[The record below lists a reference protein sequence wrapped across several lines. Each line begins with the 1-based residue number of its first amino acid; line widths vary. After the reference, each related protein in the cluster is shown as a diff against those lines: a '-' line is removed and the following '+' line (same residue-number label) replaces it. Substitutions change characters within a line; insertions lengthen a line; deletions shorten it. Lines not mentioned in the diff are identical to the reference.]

1 MKRSELI
8 DQIKQKSS
16 FLCIGLDV
24 DLEKIPSHLLK
35 VEDPLFSFSK
45 AIVDATAP
53 FAVAFKPNIAFF
65 EAYGSKG
72 WISLEKLISYIKT
85 IYPEIFTIADAK
97 RGDIGN
103 TAARYAKAFFE
114 TLGFDAV
121 TVAPYMGR
129 DAVEP
134 FLEFTEKQTVLLGLT
149 SNPSA
154 ADFQCYPNT
163 EIPLYKKVLKA
174 SQQWKNSSQLMYVV
188 GATKSDALKEIR
200 RLLPDSFLLVPGLG
214 AQGGSLQEVA
224 EAGLNEDCGLLVN
237 SSRSIIY
244 ASQDE
249 HFAQAAA
256 EQAQSYQN
264 EMQNYLSKINL
275 L

>member
-1 MKRSELI
+1 MKRSTLI
-8 DQIKQKSS
+8 GQIKQKRS
-16 FLCIGLDV
+16 FLCIGLDI
-24 DLEKIPSHLLK
+24 DLEKIPAHLLK

-53 FAVAFKPNIAFF
+53 YAVAFKPNVAFF

-72 WISLEKLISYIKT
+72 WISLEKLIFYINN

-134 FLEFTEKQTVLLGLT
+134 FLEFPEKQTVLLGLT

-154 ADFQCYPNT
+154 ADFQYHPNA
-163 EIPLYKKVLKA
+163 EIPLYKKVLKD
-174 SQQWKNSSQLMYVV
+174 SQKWKNSSQLMYVV

-200 RLLPDSFLLVPGLG
+200 RLLPDSFFLVPGLG
-214 AQGGSLQEVA
+214 AQGGSLQEVS

-237 SSRSIIY
+237 SSRSILY

-249 HFAQAAA
+249 YFAQAAA
-256 EQAQSYQN
+256 NQAQSYQK
-264 EMQNYLSKINL
+264 EMQHYLSKINL

>member
-1 MKRSELI
+1 MKRSALI

-16 FLCIGLDV
+16 FLCVGLDI
-24 DLEKIPSHLLK
+24 DLEKIPTHLLK

-72 WISLEKLISYIKT
+72 WISLEKLISYINT

-114 TLGFDAV
+114 
-121 TVAPYMGR
+121 
-129 DAVEP
+129 
-134 FLEFTEKQTVLLGLT
+134 FTEKQTVLLGLT

-154 ADFQCYPNT
+154 ADFQYHPNT

-224 EAGLNEDCGLLVN
+224 EAGLNQDCGLLVN
-237 SSRSIIY
+237 SSRSILY

-256 EQAQSYQN
+256 EQAQSYQK
-264 EMQNYLSKINL
+264 EMQHYLSKINL

>member
-1 MKRSELI
+1 MKRSTLI
-8 DQIKQKSS
+8 GQIKQKSS
-16 FLCIGLDV
+16 FLCIGLDI
-24 DLEKIPSHLLK
+24 DLEKIPAHLLK

-45 AIVDATAP
+45 DIVDATAP
-53 FAVAFKPNIAFF
+53 YAVAFKPNVAFF

>member
-53 FAVAFKPNIAFF
+53 YAVAFKPNIAFF

-72 WISLEKLISYIKT
+72 WISLEKLIFYINN

-103 TAARYAKAFFE
+103 TATRYAKAFFE

-134 FLEFTEKQTVLLGLT
+134 FLEYTEKQTVLLGLT

-154 ADFQCYPNT
+154 IDFQYYPNT
-163 EIPLYKKVLKA
+163 EIPLYKRVLMA

-200 RLLPDSFLLVPGLG
+200 RLLPDSFFLVPGLG
-214 AQGGSLQEVA
+214 TQGGSLKEVS
-224 EAGLNEDCGLLVN
+224 EAGFNEDCGLLVN
-237 SSRSIIY
+237 SSRSILY

-249 HFAQAAA
+249 YFAQAAA
-256 EQAQSYQN
+256 DQAQSYQK
-264 EMQNYLSKINL
+264 EMQHYLSKINL